1 MGWRNRVL
9 CQLVGTSLLLA
20 LSAQAQNARATA
32 TEAIRA
38 HQYDRALQVLHDA
51 IKDSPSD
58 PQLWTLQGVAYAQ
71 SGKKQDALTSF
82 HNALKVAPD
91 HLPALQQEAQLYY
104 EQGDSAAV
112 PILQHILRLRPGD
125 PMSHAMIA
133 VLEYKHGNCPAAIP
147 HFEKAGE
154 IFQSEVDALHAYAV
168 CLVRVRQLEK
178 AAAVLQN
185 TIALKPGDPQEH
197 RLLAS
202 VDLMAHQPETALAAL
217 RPILTPTPDAETLEL
232 AASAYEGVHDTE
244 QAVNALR
251 QAILLQPANTGLY
264 LDFANMAAEHQSFQ
278 LGINVVNDGLAL
290 QPKAAP
296 LYFARGMLYAQV
308 ADYEK
313 AQADF
318 DTAYQIDPKQSLST
332 AAQGLMAVE
341 QNDLE
346 GALKTVEQKLVAKPD
361 DPILLYLKADILTQ
375 QGLEDGTPQF
385 RAAKLSAKRAVALR
399 PGLAPAHATLAKL
412 YLESGQYKLAAAECR
427 RTLQLNPSD
436 QTAVYRLIQV
446 LRKTGNTAEI
456 PELLKRLAQLR
467 QQATKEERERY
478 RYKLVE

>member
-1 MGWRNRVL
+1 
-9 CQLVGTSLLLA
+9 
-20 LSAQAQNARATA
+20 
-32 TEAIRA
+32 
-38 HQYDRALQVLHDA
+38 
-51 IKDSPSD
+51 
-58 PQLWTLQGVAYAQ
+58 
-71 SGKKQDALTSF
+71 
-82 HNALKVAPD
+82 
-91 HLPALQQEAQLYY
+91 
-104 EQGDSAAV
+104 
-112 PILQHILRLRPGD
+112 
-125 PMSHAMIA
+125 MSHAMIA

-318 DTAYQIDPKQSLST
+318 DTAYQLDPKQSLST